1 MGSIVDP
8 HLQQLVLDR
17 LAADDDLEAAAA
29 DLILAACEGPAA
41 LEDAIA
47 GQSPA
52 RPDTRLADGP
62 EQEPAGAY
70 LKSIAVERF
79 RGIGTPAQLPLSPG
93 PGLTL
98 IVGRNGSGKSSFAEG
113 LELLLTGANLRWETR
128 TKVWREGWQ
137 NLHHHGPTT
146 LAAELYVDGEPGSL
160 RVTRKWTPG
169 SDVTAAN
176 ECAVVRGDGT
186 PTTLAELGWDVALS
200 RYRPFLSYAELGEMF
215 DELATMYDAL
225 AAILGLG
232 EVDAL
237 AESLRAARLDRDR
250 AVKEFKASREGFLAR
265 LDVCA
270 DERAAAAGRAL
281 RERTPDFDSLELA
294 LEGLVEGAD
303 PTGELERLRR
313 LARLAPPEDTRVEDA
328 IVGLEE
334 SALRLDELG
343 ATDGARDAG
352 VADLLEAALRHRADH
367 DDPDCPVCGT
377 ANVLDAAW
385 QARAKLEIQGRR
397 ARAQDYEGARNQAA
411 EAQRTLDLL
420 AGALDAE
427 TAAEVADE
435 LGIDPGEI
443 VGNWGRWQAAVKNA
457 NGHDV
462 APLRSAYAEM
472 AAGVTALADLA
483 RAEIERRDDV
493 WRPIAAD
500 IRAYLPQ
507 AVAAILGQQQLPHLK
522 SAEKWV
528 REAAAALQAERLAPI
543 ADTAKA
549 NWDELRQESNV
560 SLDGF
565 HLQKAGNV
573 RRAEVAVSVDGSDAS
588 AFGVMSQ
595 GELHSLAVSV
605 FLPRAGFRE
614 SPFRFMV
621 IDDPVQSM
629 DPAKV
634 DGLARVLAGAASDRQ
649 VIVFTHDERLPEAT
663 RRLGLNATVLEV
675 TRRPESVVDVRVAL
689 DPVERYVDDA
699 RALVRS
705 EDVPAQVV
713 ERVVPGFCRHALEA
727 ACVQAIRR
735 RRLGAGSSHAEVE
748 EALRRCTTLTTFLA
762 LALFDDETK
771 GSQVLTSIN
780 NRFGGRAGDAV
791 KLANKGVHE
800 VVSGDLRDL
809 VSNSA
814 VLARKLAELA

>member
-1 MGSIVDP
+1 MDP

-17 LAADDDLEAAAA
+17 LAANDELDDAATDLV
-29 DLILAACEGPAA
+29 LAACDGPAA
-41 LEDAIA
+41 LEDAIG
-47 GQSPA
+47 GQSPE
-52 RPDTRLADGP
+52 RPERFQADEP
-62 EQEPAGAY
+62 EPEPAGAY
-70 LKSIAVERF
+70 LKSVAVQGF
-79 RGIGTPAQLPLSPG
+79 RGIGPPARLELSPG

-113 LELLLTGANLRWETR
+113 LEILLTGANLRWEAR

-137 NLHHHGPTT
+137 NLHYNGPTT
-146 LAAELYVDGEPGSL
+146 LSAELHVDGQPGFL
-160 RVTRKWTPG
+160 RVTRTWPPG

-176 ECAVVRGDGT
+176 DCAAVRGDGT
-186 PTTLAELGWDVALS
+186 PTTLAELGWDLALS

-237 AESLRAARLDRDR
+237 ADSLRAARLDRER
-250 AVKEFKASREGFLAR
+250 AFKQFKVLRDGFLDR
-265 LDVCA
+265 LDLCA
-270 DERAAAAGRAL
+270 DERAAAAARAL
-281 RERTPDFDSLELA
+281 RAKALDFDALELA

-303 PTGELERLRR
+303 PTGELERLRG
-313 LARLAPPEDTRVEDA
+313 LARLAPPEAVRAEDA
-328 IVGLEE
+328 IAGLEE
-334 SALRLDELG
+334 STLRLDEPA
-343 ATDGARDAG
+343 ATDAARDAS
-352 VADLLEAALRHRADH
+352 VADLLDAALRHRADH
-367 DDPDCPVCGT
+367 DDPDCPVCGS

-385 QARAKLEIQGRR
+385 RTTAIEEVQKRRGR
-397 ARAQDYEGARNQAA
+397 ARDYEAARNEVTAA
-411 EAQRTLDLL
+411 QQSLASLAGTLDP
-420 AGALDAE
+420 DA
-427 TAAEVADE
+427 TAQVASE
-435 LGIDPGEI
+435 LGIDPGKI
-443 VGNWGRWQAAVKNA
+443 VDRWNRWQEALRNA
-457 NGHDV
+457 DGHDV
-462 APLRSAYAEM
+462 APLRRAYSEM

-483 RAEIERRDDV
+483 GIEVERRDDA

-500 IRAYLPQ
+500 VRAYLPEAR
-507 AVAAILGQQQLPHLK
+507 AVIAGQQQLPNLK

-528 REAAAALQAERLAPI
+528 REAAATLQAERLAPI
-543 ADTAKA
+543 ADAAKA
-549 NWDELRQESNV
+549 NWDQLKQESNV

-565 HLQKAGNV
+565 HLQKSGNV
-573 RRAEVAVSVDGSDAS
+573 RRAEVAVSVDGSGAS

-605 FLPRAGFRE
+605 FLPRAGLRD

-634 DGLARVLAGAASDRQ
+634 DGLARVLAAAATDRQ

-663 RRLGLNATVLEV
+663 RRLSLDAAVLEV
-675 TRRPESVVDVRVAL
+675 TRRAASVVEVRVAL
-689 DPVERYVDDA
+689 DPVERYIDDA
-699 RALVRS
+699 RALSRS

-727 ACVQAIRR
+727 ACMQTIRR
-735 RRLGAGSSHAEVE
+735 RRLAAGSSHAEVE
-748 EALRRCTTLTTFLA
+748 DALRRCTTLTTFLA

-780 NRFGGRAGDAV
+780 NRFGGRAGDTV

-814 VLARKLAELA
+814 ILARKLAELP